1 MIRSKIHLELKENAD
16 WYMGKMSLY
25 HNVSNDS
32 SCADFP
38 DVIGTAAAND
48 CPLSEIPGSS
58 AKIKT
63 IKAEVHLVPAFTEE
77 EYDELLRAAVPDYA
91 DYAEW
96 SPFEHCQVMSNILKR
111 PVCLFTSLEDL
122 DRQESFIFLP
132 LRHPADECYKH
143 PMSIA
148 WQKRGEN
155 NELRYGRHYSIL
167 SLYQLLR
174 IVSIL

>member
-1 MIRSKIHLELKENAD
+1 VIRSKIHLELKENAD

-25 HNVSNDS
+25 HNVSIDS

-38 DVIGTAAAND
+38 DVVGTAAANGR
-48 CPLSEIPGSS
+48 PLTAVTGRN
-58 AKIKT
+58 AKIK
-63 IKAEVHLVPAFTEE
+63 EVRADLHLSPAFTEE

-111 PVCLFTSLEDL
+111 PVCLFTSLKDL
-122 DRQESFIFLP
+122 GRQESFVFLP

-155 NELRYGRHYSIL
+155 DELRYGRYFFYL
-167 SLYQLLR
+167 SLNNFTE
-174 IVSIL
+174 S

>member
-16 WYMGKMSLY
+16 WYMGKISLY

-32 SCADFP
+32 SCADFA
-38 DVIGTAAAND
+38 DVISTAAANGH
-48 CPLSEIPGSS
+48 PLTAIPGSK
-58 AKIKT
+58 AKIKEM
-63 IKAEVHLVPAFTEE
+63 KPEHLFPAFTEE

-111 PVCLFTSLEDL
+111 PVCLFTSLKDL
-122 DRQESFIFLP
+122 DKQESFIFLP

-148 WQKRGEN
+148 WQKRGDN
-155 NELRYGRHYSIL
+155 NELRCDRHFAYFCS
-167 SLYQLLR
+167 QLC
-174 IVSIL
+174 VF